1 MEITTFKVVASELV
15 NPTATTAAMIGLIV
29 FLMLV
34 LGSFGYTRTSRRMR
48 YYPSRTRN
56 LIVLV
61 CFFLGVAWVYAVKQY
76 SLHTNPE
83 AYTKYV
89 TCKYTLQSGNE
100 FINHETQIPR
110 SNNAACSRL
119 GTQVVRVRTDK
130 STMFFLDFE
139 KPQSHN

>member
-1 MEITTFKVVASELV
+1 MDITTFKVVASEMV
-15 NPTATTAAMIGLIV
+15 NPSVVPAAMVGLIG
-29 FLMLV
+29 FLILI
-34 LGSFGYTRTSRRMR
+34 LGSICYTHTSRRMLD
-48 YYPSRTRN
+48 YPRRTKN

-61 CFFLGVAWVYAVKQY
+61 CFFIAVIWVYAVKHY
-76 SLHTNPE
+76 NMHINPE

-110 SNNAACSRL
+110 SNSSACSSL
-119 GTQVVRVRTDK
+119 GTQVTRVRTDK

-139 KPQSHN
+139 KPH